1 MLVTMTL
8 NLQQFNS
15 MTLWST
21 TIMSGPPQWFPLARS
36 PHPLRNLHHPPC
48 WMMVESRRDGVF
60 SGIDKNIDST
70 MNQTTL
76 LKLRSSGKY
85 SLAWHQLDNSRFLST
100 STLLGAKLTNWSR
113 NGLKLASEKKWRP
126 TLNRMYTHSQTACEH
141 KICQH
146 VGDV

>member
-1 MLVTMTL
+1 
-8 NLQQFNS
+8 
-15 MTLWST
+15 
-21 TIMSGPPQWFPLARS
+21 MSGPPQWFPLARS

-85 SLAWHQLDNSRFLST
+85 SLA
-100 STLLGAKLTNWSR
+100 
-113 NGLKLASEKKWRP
+113 
-126 TLNRMYTHSQTACEH
+126 
-141 KICQH
+141 
-146 VGDV
+146 